1 MFKKVLPSLVC
12 FALLITLVAC
22 GGAKSSDSQTSSA
35 SSEGTPANEDERTQF
50 VVGFDAEFPPFGY
63 IAENGDY
70 VGFDLDLAQEV
81 ADRNGWELVCQPIN
95 WDSKDMELDSGT
107 IDCIWN
113 GFTYTGRE
121 KLYTW
126 TAPYIDSNIMVV
138 VKADSDIN
146 KLEDMAGKRVA
157 VQADS
162 SGYYGIA
169 GEDAPEENKAW
180 VESFEIL
187 EQVSDYNMAFESLK
201 AGTYDAV
208 VVDILTGN
216 THMFKEDGLYRML
229 DEDVVVEQCAVG
241 FKLGNESLRD
251 IVEATLF
258 DMLDDGT
265 IEKCVEKYA
274 DFGMGM
280 NAICLGNYKK

>member
-1 MFKKVLPSLVC
+1 MKKIVSMLLVGAM
-12 FALLITLVAC
+12 ALGLFAC
-22 GGAKSSDSQTSSA
+22 GSSSSSDTSSDSAA
-35 SSEGTPANEDERTQF
+35 SGAQATEGERTQF

-63 IAENGDY
+63 IDDNGDY

-81 ADRNGWELVCQPIN
+81 ADRNGWELVRQPIN

-121 KLYTW
+121 DLYTW

-138 VKADSDIN
+138 VKADSDI
-146 KLEDMAGKRVA
+146 KTIEDLAGKRVA

-169 GEDAPEENKAW
+169 GDEASDKNKEW
-180 VESFEIL
+180 VASFELL

-216 THMFKEDGLYRML
+216 THMFKDEGLFRML
-229 DEDVVVEQCAVG
+229 DEDVVIEQCAVG
-241 FKLGNESLRD
+241 FKLGNEELRD
-251 IVEATLF
+251 IVEKTLF
-258 DMLDDGT
+258 EMLDDGT
-265 IEKCVEKYA
+265 IEKYVNQYS
-274 DFGMGM
+274 DSGMGM
-280 NAICLGNYKK
+280 NAICLGDYRK

>member
-1 MFKKVLPSLVC
+1 MLLVGAM
-12 FALLITLVAC
+12 ALGLFAC
-22 GGAKSSDSQTSSA
+22 GSSSSSDTSSDSA
-35 SSEGTPANEDERTQF
+35 SSGTQATESERTQF

-63 IAENGDY
+63 IDDNGDY

-81 ADRNGWELVCQPIN
+81 ADRNGWELVRQPIN

-121 KLYTW
+121 DLYTW

-138 VKADSDIN
+138 VKADSDI
-146 KLEDMAGKRVA
+146 KTLEDLAGKRVA

-169 GEDAPEENKAW
+169 GDEASEENKEW
-180 VESFEIL
+180 VASFELL

-216 THMFKEDGLYRML
+216 THMFKDEGLFRML
-229 DEDVVVEQCAVG
+229 DEDVVIEQCAVG
-241 FKLGNESLRD
+241 FKLGNDELKD
-251 IVEATLF
+251 IVEKTLF
-258 DMLDDGT
+258 EMLDDGT
-265 IEKCVEKYA
+265 IEKYVDKYS
-274 DFGMGM
+274 DSGMGM
-280 NAICLGNYKK
+280 NAICLGDYR